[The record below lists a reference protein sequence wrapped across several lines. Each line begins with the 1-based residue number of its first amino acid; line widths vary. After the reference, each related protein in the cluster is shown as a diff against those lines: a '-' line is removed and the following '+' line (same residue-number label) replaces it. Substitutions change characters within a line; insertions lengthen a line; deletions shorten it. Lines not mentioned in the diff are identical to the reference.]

1 MKLSPEDRR
10 WLRRMVRDVLAEVI
24 AQEAQHG
31 GYDGATNVSDDEWAE
46 EGKKAKRKRIGFKP

>member
-10 WLRRMVRDVLAEVI
+10 WLRKMVRDVLAEVI
-24 AQEAQHG
+24 AQEASHG
-31 GYDGATNVSDDEWAE
+31 GYDGATEIVEDGWSE